1 MARKKKTVRRSASAA
16 RKWTARAAKTPIA
29 GRRRPRRKVAR
40 RSGVAAAA
48 PRASAE
54 SLSIAEL
61 QAELDARLS
70 TLHARKAELEAEL
83 AQIDAALSGAP
94 APAGVA
100 SAGGR
105 KVARKKAGRKKA
117 AGKKAAGE
125 KAAKAAKPA
134 KSAKAAGTRKKASGS
149 RRGGGRAKGAGGKN
163 LAESLYE
170 VLKGKEMKVAELI
183 DAVKAAG
190 YESNS
195 PNFRVMVSG
204 ALSKNKGTM
213 FKSVGRGVYTTM
225 G

>member
-1 MARKKKTVRRSASAA
+1 MARKKKTVRRSKSAA
-16 RKWTARAAKTPIA
+16 RKRTARAAKTPIA
-29 GRRRPRRKVAR
+29 TRRRPRRKVAR
-40 RSGVAAAA
+40 RSVAAKAPAA
-48 PRASAE
+48 GAE
-54 SLSIAEL
+54 TMSIAEL
-61 QAELDARLS
+61 QAELEARLS

-83 AQIDAALSGAP
+83 AEIDAALSGSAP
-94 APAGVA
+94 VAG
-100 SAGGR
+100 SGGTTGR
-105 KVARKKAGRKKA
+105 KKTGRKKTTRKKAGGTRKVAKKTTAAKAGGSRKKA
-117 AGKKAAGE
+117 
-125 KAAKAAKPA
+125 
-134 KSAKAAGTRKKASGS
+134 GS

-190 YESNS
+190 YTSNS

-213 FKSVGRGVYTTM
+213 FKSVSRGVYTTV